1 MKNDVYRYYSYM
13 LPPLYDARYK
23 DALFIIL
30 SFGKFQGPVTD
41 DKEEQIMR
49 KKNTA
54 CFLSQVCHAPSKEL
68 LPRSLV
74 DWMKLAQEQL
84 KVDQIF

>member
-13 LPPLYDARYK
+13 LPPLCDARYK

-41 DKEEQIMR
+41 EKEEQIMR
-49 KKNTA
+49 KNTA
-54 CFLSQVCHAPSKEL
+54 CFLSQVCHLTPL
-68 LPRSLV
+68 LRSFSHGH
-74 DWMKLAQEQL
+74 WW
-84 KVDQIF
+84 IG